1 MGRVALAVNGR
12 SCEVTCAEGQ
22 EEQGVRLGQDLNE
35 RVSNLAARLGQVGE
49 ARLLLLG
56 ALLLAN
62 ELEQL
67 KAEKQ
72 QKESGA
78 ATDALRA
85 ATERVDALAA
95 RLEQPSV

>member
-1 MGRVALAVNGR
+1 MGRVTLAVNGR
-12 SCEVTCAEGQ
+12 SYEVACADGQ
-22 EEQGVRLGQDLNE
+22 EEQLLRLGEDLNE

-72 QKESGA
+72 KKESGA

-95 RLEQPSV
+95 RLEQP

>member
-1 MGRVALAVNGR
+1 MGRVTLAVNGR
-12 SCEVTCAEGQ
+12 SYEVACADGQ
-22 EEQGVRLGQDLNE
+22 EEQLLRLGEDLNE

-72 QKESGA
+72 QKESGV

-95 RLEQPSV
+95 RLEQP

>member
-1 MGRVALAVNGR
+1 MGRVTLAVNGR
-12 SCEVTCAEGQ
+12 SYEVACADGQ
-22 EEQGVRLGQDLNE
+22 EEQLIRLGEDLDQ
-35 RVSNLAARLGQVGE
+35 RVAGLATRLGQVGE

-67 KAEKQ
+67 KRGSRKEDGAEAIDTLQ
-72 QKESGA
+72 
-78 ATDALRA
+78 A

-95 RLEQPSV
+95 QLDQA